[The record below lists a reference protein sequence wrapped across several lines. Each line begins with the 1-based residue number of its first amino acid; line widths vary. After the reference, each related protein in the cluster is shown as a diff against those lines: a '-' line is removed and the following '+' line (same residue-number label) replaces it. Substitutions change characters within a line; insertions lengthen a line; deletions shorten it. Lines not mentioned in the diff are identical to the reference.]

1 MTITTDP
8 NYLAHYGV
16 PGMKW
21 GVRKNFSRGKGS
33 GGSSKFKK
41 FVKKRMQKH
50 IDKRKE
56 KNEKI
61 KKTVDNYGAFGVA
74 GVAASRYLGYS
85 STHALRSTLA
95 TIINTSANAYITTSS
110 NYRIARGADF
120 VRRASIS
127 YLSIRDSVDKINAF
141 ADVGRAAIYYNQKKR
156 SG

>member
-1 MTITTDP
+1 MTMTADP
-8 NYLAHYGV
+8 NYLVHYGI

-21 GVRKNFSRGKGS
+21 GVRKNSAKGKGS

-41 FVKKRMQKH
+41 IVKKRIQKH
-50 IDKRKE
+50 VDKRKE
-56 KNEKI
+56 KDEKI
-61 KKTVDNYGAFGVA
+61 KKTGDNDGAVGLA
-74 GVAASRYLGYS
+74 GLAPSRYPAYS

-110 NYRIARGADF
+110 NYRIARGVDF